1 MKDIFCRHGFR
12 IVYDM
17 DVTES
22 IGDGF
27 FFTIGYGD
35 MTGEQL
41 VVELMYYGISSISL
55 GTTGSLQN
63 GVRACVSRM
72 REELFPV
79 LEERVKAFNRDHSN
93 L

>member
-1 MKDIFCRHGFR
+1 
-12 IVYDM
+12 
-17 DVTES
+17 
-22 IGDGF
+22 
-27 FFTIGYGD
+27 
-35 MTGEQL
+35 
-41 VVELMYYGISSISL
+41 MYYGISSISL

-79 LEERVKAFNRDHSN
+79 LEERVKAFNKDHSN